1 MKFCAT
7 IGTTKHESP
16 KRCKVPEAFLRTK
29 CDVLRTWGYAR
40 CHAPPLEK
48 AAFDSIAS
56 FYPLLE
62 QVVFGST
69 LSRARNFFARRV
81 MEGNDILLIGEGNGR
96 FLFEMV
102 RQTPSASFTVVDS
115 SPRMLASAARRISAV
130 DRCARIEWVHA
141 DILEWQSPVA
151 HYDRVVTH
159 FLLDL
164 FTPYRIC
171 RIVEKISHLATE
183 QTLWIN
189 VDFTPENRRFRQKL
203 LMWAQYR
210 FFRIVARIE
219 ASRLFDS
226 VPYIR
231 QAGWEVLERRSLE
244 SGWISAHLM
253 CKSVAQPCVTLGGGL
268 SCATSGG

>member
-1 MKFCAT
+1 VKQIQIAYYRST
-7 IGTTKHESP
+7 RYIRSEE
-16 KRCKVPEAFLRTK
+16 RCLS
-29 CDVLRTWGYAR
+29 DLGYAR
-40 CHAPPLEK
+40 CRDPLMEK

-56 FYPLLE
+56 IYPLLE

-69 LSRARNFFARRV
+69 LKRARKFFARRV

-102 RQTPSASFTVVDS
+102 KQIPSASFTVVDS

-219 ASRLFDS
+219 APRLFDS
-226 VPYIR
+226 VPFIR

-253 CKSVAQPCVTLGGGL
+253 CKSVAQPCGGGL
-268 SCATSGG
+268 SCATSGSPIDSARSQFLR